1 MQQQQDSESGGDVVF
16 GPNDRGQHAGDEC
29 GVGDRKYVGSRGID
43 TSGVN
48 TCVTSRRQGH
58 VDVLERL
65 YRW

>member
-1 MQQQQDSESGGDVVF
+1 MQQQQDSESGGDIVF
-16 GPNDRGQHAGDEC
+16 DRGERIKRVDKRS
-29 GVGDRKYVGSRGID
+29 VGARKYVGSRGID